1 MNLNYTEE
9 QELLRDSISKF
20 CGLDYDFETR
30 MKAVN
35 SEHGH
40 DKELWKMFAE
50 LGWLAVPFAEEFGGF
65 GGDEVDLSVV
75 FEEFGKAIVVE
86 PYLANIVLG
95 GGVLRRADF
104 AESASYIEK
113 LVAGEVQISL
123 ANYESQKGY
132 VLGLSLIHI

>member
-9 QELLRDSISKF
+9 QVLLRDSISKF
-20 CGLDYDFETR
+20 CGSDYDFETR

-35 SEHGH
+35 SESGQ

-104 AESASYIEK
+104 ADSASYIEK
-113 LVAGEVQISL
+113 LVSGEVQYL
-123 ANYESQKGY
+123 
-132 VLGLSLIHI
+132 